1 MNKKKLLAVDEE
13 TYRLVTKD
21 CLKELIRHHP
31 EFIKVPIS
39 HNKIVYHI
47 AKYYIDEA

>member
-1 MNKKKLLAVDEE
+1 MGKKLLAVDDE
-13 TYRLVTKD
+13 TYDLVTKK
-21 CLKELIRHHP
+21 CYKELLAHHP

-47 AKYYIDEA
+47 AKYYINDEV